1 MSEKK
6 NKGGLIKGLII
17 GGAIGSVMSLLLSSK
32 KGKECRDKLS
42 DGIGAGGKKLWECFK
57 KEKE

>member
-6 NKGGLIKGLII
+6 KGGLIKGLII
-17 GGAIGSVMSLLLSSK
+17 GGAIGSVMSLLLNSK

-42 DGIGAGGKKLWECFK
+42 EGIGSGGKKIWSCWK
-57 KEKE
+57 KNK

>member
-6 NKGGLIKGLII
+6 KTGGLIKGLII

-42 DGIGAGGKKLWECFK
+42 DGIGTGGKKLWNCFK
-57 KEKE
+57 KDEE